1 MKFTTKQTTA
11 VLLASLLLAS
21 TLISCGSSGDNTPVV
36 TEAQNNTAAVET
48 EAAETEA
55 VYPYETPDL
64 NGYTLRVLSSGHLW
78 DMYQE
83 VDVTE
88 TNGEVLNDAV
98 YNRNRKVESKLNC
111 AFEETNL
118 EVNDDPNTLNNQIKS
133 TVLAGE
139 DLYDV
144 TYASIYL
151 MPAMITDGY
160 FRNLYDFEE
169 LHLKDAWW
177 DSVVAENATLADSL
191 YFVTS
196 PMQLMPYDGAWAL
209 FFNETIMERNDL
221 EKPYDLVRQGKWT
234 YEALLNYCKA
244 VANMNGDT
252 SFEWNKSGNAF
263 YGISSHEMSPD
274 KFTLGAD
281 EYYIEATESGD
292 LVFAAEGERFFNVL
306 TALGEI
312 MNESTGYTI
321 YGSNTDFDVETG
333 GYMYIFESGRSLF
346 LTAEIKGAQLLRN
359 MDDTFGILPY
369 PKFEE
374 SQDSYYSSFVNQ
386 CLFYTIPTTNAHTR
400 ETAIISDYTSF
411 LSMQEVLPVYY
422 GNVVEQKGLRNQD
435 SIEMLD
441 IVLSTKTVDR
451 GNLFGWTSTLLQEI
465 RTRLFAGNKDLAS
478 VVTKQQKSIEKNM
491 TKMIDA
497 IKDSIAKS

>member
-21 TLISCGSSGDNTPVV
+21 SLISCGSSGDNTPAV

-48 EAAETEA
+48 ETAETEA

-118 EVNDDPNTLNNQIKS
+118 EVNDDPNTLNNQIKNM
-133 TVLAGE
+133 VLAGE
-139 DLYDV
+139 DQYDV

-151 MPAMITDGY
+151 MPAMVTDGY
-160 FRNLYDFEE
+160 FQNLLEIDG
-169 LHLKDAWW
+169 LNLKEAWW
-177 DSVVAENATLADSL
+177 DSVVAENGTIEDHL

-196 PMQLMPYDGAWAL
+196 PMHLMPYDGAWAL
-209 FFNETIMERNDL
+209 FFNETMMERNDM
-221 EKPYDLVRQGKWT
+221 EKPYDLVREGKWT
-234 YEALLNYCKA
+234 IDALLGYTKQI
-244 VANMNGDT
+244 ANMNGDA
-252 SFEWNKSGNAF
+252 SFEWNRDGNAV
-263 YGISSHEMSPD
+263 YGLSSHQFSPD
-274 KFTLGAD
+274 KFILGTG
-281 EYYIEATESGD
+281 EYFIERSDSGE
-292 LVFAAEGERFFNVL
+292 LQFAATDERFFNVVDKLL
-306 TALGEI
+306 TLTT
-312 MNESTGYTI
+312 ESTGYTI
-321 YGSNTDFDVETG
+321 YGSNTDFDAETG

-359 MDDTFGILPY
+359 MEDTFGIVPY
-369 PKFEE
+369 PKYDED
-374 SQDSYYSSFVNQ
+374 QTSYYSSFVNQ
-386 CLFYTIPTTNAHTR
+386 CYFYTIPATAANLR

-441 IVLSTKTVDR
+441 IVLSTKTVDL
-451 GNLFGWTSTLLQEI
+451 GILFGWTNTLLEAM
-465 RTRLFAGNKDLAS
+465 RDKFFAGATDIAS
-478 VVTKQQKSIEKNM
+478 TVEKQQASIEK
-491 TKMIDA
+491 KMVKTVEAIQDA
-497 IKDSIAKS
+497 IANS

>member
-1 MKFTTKQTTA
+1 
-11 VLLASLLLAS
+11 
-21 TLISCGSSGDNTPVV
+21 
-36 TEAQNNTAAVET
+36 
-48 EAAETEA
+48 
-55 VYPYETPDL
+55 
-64 NGYTLRVLSSGHLW
+64 
-78 DMYQE
+78 
-83 VDVTE
+83 
-88 TNGEVLNDAV
+88 
-98 YNRNRKVESKLNC
+98 
-111 AFEETNL
+111 
-118 EVNDDPNTLNNQIKS
+118 
-133 TVLAGE
+133 
-139 DLYDV
+139 
-144 TYASIYL
+144 
-151 MPAMITDGY
+151 
-160 FRNLYDFEE
+160 
-169 LHLKDAWW
+169 
-177 DSVVAENATLADSL
+177 
-191 YFVTS
+191 
-196 PMQLMPYDGAWAL
+196 
-209 FFNETIMERNDL
+209 
-221 EKPYDLVRQGKWT
+221 
-234 YEALLNYCKA
+234 
-244 VANMNGDT
+244 
-252 SFEWNKSGNAF
+252 
-263 YGISSHEMSPD
+263 
-274 KFTLGAD
+274 
-281 EYYIEATESGD
+281 
-292 LVFAAEGERFFNVL
+292 
-306 TALGEI
+306 

-386 CLFYTIPTTNAHTR
+386 CLFYTIPTTNSHTR

-478 VVTKQQKSIEKNM
+478 VVSKQQKGIEKNM

-497 IKDSIAKS
+497 IKDSIANS